1 MALSRP
7 GLSGTPAQWRCP
19 ACLSAVDIP
28 DGTTPT
34 SVVSCPVCGLRFAAG
49 AAQAGGAAST
59 ADSAALPAAQ
69 PSGGSPTEL
78 SALEFLAV
86 AVCAVGAYYGLIL
99 FPHQMLG
106 PSFLVYYGVCFVLL
120 LVATWVLRLVWRDNW
135 WLNFA
140 ALVVFEALG
149 VHRYLTGTAQGMSKW
164 GFLIL
169 MMVFG
174 GLAFLF
180 STRRSS
186 GREAGDAES
195 PGGFYFLGSCS
206 TYSGGSCSGGGG
218 CGSSCGGGGGCGGG
232 GCGGC
237 GGS

>member
-1 MALSRP
+1 M
-7 GLSGTPAQWRCP
+7 
-19 ACLSAVDIP
+19 
-28 DGTTPT
+28 
-34 SVVSCPVCGLRFAAG
+34 
-49 AAQAGGAAST
+49 
-59 ADSAALPAAQ
+59 
-69 PSGGSPTEL
+69 
-78 SALEFLAV
+78 
-86 AVCAVGAYYGLIL
+86 

-120 LVATWVLRLVWRDNW
+120 LVVTWVLRLVWRDNW
-135 WLNFA
+135 WLNFT

-164 GFLIL
+164 DFLVL

-180 STRRSS
+180 STRRSH
-186 GREAGDAES
+186 REPSDAES
-195 PGGFYFLGSCS
+195 PGGLYFLGNCS
-206 TYSGGSCSGGGG
+206 SYSGGGCSGGGG